1 MDDLGLPRRS
11 FWTDLTIADNNDV
24 IEAFIDNTVL
34 VNVNA
39 TDATNMVGEEGN
51 TFFLDAK

>member
-1 MDDLGLPRRS
+1 VDDLGLPRRS